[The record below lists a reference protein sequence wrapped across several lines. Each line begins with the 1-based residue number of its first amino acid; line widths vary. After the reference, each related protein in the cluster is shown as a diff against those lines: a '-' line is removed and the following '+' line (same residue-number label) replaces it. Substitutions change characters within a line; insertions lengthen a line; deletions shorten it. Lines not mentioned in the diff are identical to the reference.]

1 MNLKKTLKPI
11 KKKIIKRESIFRTI
25 KHVYPHLSDL
35 THKEILDYYGLQS
48 TKALEAHV
56 ERIKDTLLKSENSYN
71 KSIDKLD
78 ACFCMDSHGDFKYLY
93 LHKKEALQ
101 QIEYTYKTKRIKLK
115 SYTCP
120 YHCGW
125 HLSKV

>member
-11 KKKIIKRESIFRTI
+11 KKKIIKRDNIFRTI

-35 THKEILDYYGLQS
+35 TQKEILDYYGLES
-48 TKALEAHV
+48 AKDLELHV
-56 ERIKDTLLKSENSYN
+56 EKIKGILLDSENSYK
-71 KSIDKLD
+71 KSIDELD
-78 ACFCMDSHGDFKYLY
+78 ACFCIDSHRDFKYLY
-93 LHKKEALQ
+93 REKKEALR
-101 QIEYTYKTKRIKLK
+101 QIEYSFKSKGIKLK
-115 SYTCP
+115 FYTCP